1 MTLISCDAC
10 KKHISGARKDVNYV
24 MILDK
29 DLCMSCNEK
38 LLETNKRQSIARAPY
53 AFRDYQEALQKN
65 LARMCSK

>member
-38 LLETNKRQSIARAPY
+38 LLETNKRQSIARAPD

>member
-10 KKHISGARKDVNYV
+10 KKHISGARKDADYV
-24 MILDK
+24 AILDR
-29 DLCMSCNEK
+29 DICLPCNEK
-38 LLETNKRQSIARAPY
+38 LLEATKRQLAARPPY